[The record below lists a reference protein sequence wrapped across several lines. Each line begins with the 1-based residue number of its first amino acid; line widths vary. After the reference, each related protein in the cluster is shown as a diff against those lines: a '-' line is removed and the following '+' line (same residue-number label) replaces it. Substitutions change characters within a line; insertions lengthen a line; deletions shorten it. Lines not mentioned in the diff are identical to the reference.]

1 MRLIQRISQLTNNGQ
16 RQGGQMQS
24 APSTSPRWTLR
35 RHWRR
40 GAYGRGISRFDAL
53 RCKCK
58 CGPDQWEGSSYCMGR
73 SPTARWWMVVL
84 RWWTPGCIRDTTTT
98 RRCGA
103 EGCSGSYNRASLRA
117 SLRRGAGVARGTR
130 GAGRVDG
137 DLARVSQSPIRN
149 PAVFSPPRSPAARSG
164 TNERGEETQC
174 RARRFISQS
183 RAAGPTDRR
192 HPRSLAARTARAGS
206 PAITCRQHAAAIA
219 PTQPHT
225 GSALPSNLG
234 V

>member
-1 MRLIQRISQLTNNGQ
+1 MASRERSVDSGGRSHLRRSWRRRGKESGMRLIQRISQLTNNGQ

-117 SLRRGAGVARGTR
+117 SLRRGAGVARGAR
-130 GAGRVDG
+130 GAWTATLLGS
-137 DLARVSQSPIRN
+137 VSRPYAILLS
-149 PAVFSPPRSPAARSG
+149 SHL
-164 TNERGEETQC
+164 
-174 RARRFISQS
+174 
-183 RAAGPTDRR
+183 RAALQLEAGQMNAERKPNV
-192 HPRSLAARTARAGS
+192 ARGDS
-206 PAITCRQHAAAIA
+206 
-219 PTQPHT
+219 
-225 GSALPSNLG
+225 
-234 V
+234 